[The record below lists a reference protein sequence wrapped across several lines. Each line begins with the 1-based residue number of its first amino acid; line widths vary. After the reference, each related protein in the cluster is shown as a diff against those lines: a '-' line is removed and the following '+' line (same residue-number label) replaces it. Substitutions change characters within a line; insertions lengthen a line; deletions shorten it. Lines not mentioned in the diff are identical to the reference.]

1 MSRLSSRYY
10 NAGAASNRGP
20 RAARRYCA
28 SLTDDTSR
36 SDGSSVT
43 DVHEWTR
50 DECGSLGI
58 AIAGPIEQIHL
69 QPWSSVFRVPTT
81 RDAVYVK
88 CCGPTQAH
96 EPRLTALLHR
106 EFPGLVTE
114 VLALHPTRPWMLVAE
129 GGKKIRDAYSGDE
142 FLRTWREVLPR
153 YAQMQAAATPHVREI
168 LGFGTPD
175 HRATALLAGFADAV
189 ANEPALSVDRSDRIT
204 EDERR
209 ALVGLSPKLNDAL
222 GALAALGIE
231 DTLQHDDLHHGNVLV
246 RDGRAVVFDW
256 GDACVSHPFLTLAVT
271 LRFAASATRHA
282 AEDAEIVALRDAYL
296 EPWSDRASTR
306 ELREAAALG
315 RRIGEVSRTLT
326 FYAVARAYPGVID
339 TYPGGFAGSLR
350 RVLAV
355 FS

>member
-1 MSRLSSRYY
+1 LDI
-10 NAGAASNRGP
+10 A
-20 RAARRYCA
+20 
-28 SLTDDTSR
+28 
-36 SDGSSVT
+36 SVT
-43 DVHEWTR
+43 AAANAWTR
-50 DECGSLGI
+50 DTCRSLGI
-58 AIAGPIEQIHL
+58 TIAGPIEQIHL

-114 VLALHPTRPWMLVAE
+114 VLALHPTQPWMLVAE
-129 GGKKIRDAYSGDE
+129 GGMKIRDAYSGDE
-142 FLRTWREVLPR
+142 FLRAWREVLPR
-153 YAQMQAAATPHVREI
+153 YAQMQRAATQHVGEI

-175 HRATALLAGFADAV
+175 HRAMPLVAGFAEAV
-189 ANEPALSVDRSDRIT
+189 ADEPALSADRSDRIT

-209 ALVGLSPKLNDAL
+209 ALVELRPKLNDAL

-246 RDGRAVVFDW
+246 HDGRAVVFDW

-271 LRFAASATRHA
+271 LRFAAAATKYA
-282 AEDAEIVALRDAYL
+282 PDEDPIVALRDAYL
-296 EPWSDRASTR
+296 EPWSDRASTK
-306 ELREAAALG
+306 ELREAAELG

-339 TYPGGFAGSLR
+339 MYPGGFAGSLR
-350 RVLAV
+350 RVIRQ
-355 FS
+355 FG